1 MLTLPK
7 IVERA
12 AQPYVAIVSTVT
24 MPVIGPTAEALLPE
38 VHRWLAQRRIT
49 PGGPPFFKYNV
60 IDMARQLEIEF
71 GVPTAD
77 AVDGDTRVHA
87 GRLPAGRYASL
98 VHRGP
103 YDELYDTNAV
113 LIGWAKERGIHWDAE
128 ETAAGTRFG
137 CRLEIYRTD
146 PRQEPDPAKWETEV
160 AIRIAD
166 GAGESTQRSMA
177 MLADRD
183 AMATI

>member
-12 AQPYVAIVSTVT
+12 EQPYVAILSSVT
-24 MPVIGPTAEALLPE
+24 MAAIGPTAETLLPE
-38 VHRWLAQRRIT
+38 VYGWLAQRGIA
-49 PGGPPFFKYNV
+49 PGGPPFFKYKV

-71 GVPTAD
+71 GVPTTA
-77 AVDGDTRVHA
+77 AVDADSRVHA

-103 YDELYDTNAV
+103 YDELYDANAV
-113 LIGWAKERGIHWDAE
+113 LIGWAKERGIRWDAE

-146 PRQEPDPAKWETEV
+146 PRAEPDPAKRETEV

-166 GAGESTQRSMA
+166 AAG
-177 MLADRD
+177 
-183 AMATI
+183 